1 MRRLLAA
8 AAVVLLAGGASAQRI
23 ASDFEIAQMEKQ
35 LARSGD
41 FLSRLSGRL
50 NLGDLRVTRNE
61 TSLARAEYAKAL
73 DLAMHER
80 TEARRATDLARYATA
95 TSYVALAQAKL
106 GNATRAFEL
115 AEEAVRYASDDAKT
129 WNLYASAMTVA
140 GQTRKAAGA
149 SRNAVA
155 IAGEEA
161 RRSPSTANLLDLAVY
176 RYALASSVDDAE
188 GETLL
193 LRVVDSLRGKEFE
206 SLRRQAA
213 RNEAFEVYSSAR
225 GEQAAYLSLLNR
237 AQLRLAAL
245 YERRGDAGRA
255 RAVYE
260 SVLQSRSDDPVAL
273 AALARLP
280 GGDRERVFADAFDAN
295 PFSRSLI
302 ASYRAYLASGSHPP
316 ADGSGP
322 GARMRRALHQL
333 AAGQNVA
340 ARATLEELR
349 ARYPEND
356 VVRELLTEARQQTDG
371 VPSFF
376 RTRPAKA
383 SPTAAEL
390 RQTIA
395 LFAQNRITPEQRVAL
410 DTIVFTSAVTFALL
424 PDAKPAPGQTIFAS
438 GTIGGV
444 PFRFS
449 EPTAFSGVLPRE
461 AHLTY
466 RILGATEVDGAD
478 GLLVEPLAVQP

>member
-8 AAVVLLAGGASAQRI
+8 LVIVMLARGGAAQRI
-23 ASDFEIAQMEKQ
+23 ASDFEIEQMEKQ

-50 NLGDLRVTRNE
+50 NLGDLRLSRNE
-61 TSLARAEYAKAL
+61 TSLARAEYRKAL
-73 DLAMHER
+73 ELAMRER
-80 TEARRATDLARYATA
+80 DEARRVTDLARYATA
-95 TSYVALAQAKL
+95 TSYAALATAKL
-106 GNATRAFEL
+106 GDAARAFEL
-115 AEEAVRYASDDAKT
+115 AEEAVRYTSGDAKT

-155 IAGEEA
+155 IAEEEA
-161 RRSPSTANLLDLAVY
+161 RRTPSTANLLDLAVY
-176 RYALASSVDDAE
+176 RYALASSVGDAE
-188 GETLL
+188 AETLL
-193 LRVVDSLRGKEFE
+193 QRVVESLRGKAFE

-213 RNEAFEVYSSAR
+213 RSEAFEIYSSAR

-245 YERRGDAGRA
+245 YERRGDSGRA
-255 RAVYE
+255 RAMYE

-280 GGDRERVFADAFDAN
+280 GGDRERTFADAFDAN

-302 ASYRAYLASGSHPP
+302 ASYRAFLASGSHPP
-316 ADGSGP
+316 AEGSGP
-322 GARMRRALHQL
+322 GTRMRRALQQL

-349 ARYPEND
+349 ARYPDND
-356 VVRELLTEARQQTDG
+356 VVRELLLETRQQTDG

-376 RTRPAKA
+376 RTKPAKA
-383 SPTAAEL
+383 SPTPAEL

-395 LFAQNRITPEQRVAL
+395 LFAQNRITAEQRVAL
-410 DTIVFTSAVTFALL
+410 DTIVFTSAVTFTPL
-424 PDAKPAPGQTIFAS
+424 PDAKPAAGQTVFAS

-449 EPTAFSGVLPRE
+449 EPTAFAGVLPRE

-478 GLLVEPLAVQP
+478 GLLLEPLGVQP